1 MGWNR
6 EGLSWSCPI
15 RNTCFCFLLQNR
27 CATMYTN
34 EYTPDVFRLSSPDSP
49 CWSELTSIN
58 KKQAT
63 EKLPGESPTYTLT
76 SLSLWPLTS
85 TTPDLYNLWP
95 LNPWPLGQYLPV
107 CDAEGYY
114 RSHQC
119 HGSSGQCW
127 CVDRYGNEVA
137 GSRTHGAAD
146 CGRSALSI
154 LGGNHFQLTN
164 WFDADKKLIV
174 TWLIDWLTDW
184 LTGLGVGWPTDNL
197 N

>member
-1 MGWNR
+1 
-6 EGLSWSCPI
+6 
-15 RNTCFCFLLQNR
+15 
-27 CATMYTN
+27 MYTN

-58 KKQAT
+58 KKQAA
-63 EKLPGESPTYTLT
+63 EKLP
-76 SLSLWPLTS
+76 
-85 TTPDLYNLWP
+85 
-95 LNPWPLGQYLPV
+95 GQYLPV

-146 CGRSALSI
+146 CGVVLESSGDQGSGDSLFSDDDYDDDEDDAFVLSD
-154 LGGNHFQLTN
+154 Q
-164 WFDADKKLIV
+164 
-174 TWLIDWLTDW
+174 IDDEDDEDDYDGEERYLS
-184 LTGLGVGWPTDNL
+184 
-197 N
+197 